1 MSVDV
6 TSIPPAPPPPVPPP
20 PPLPLPVPPP
30 LSLHQPTLTVVC
42 SVEKDRLP
50 KLKKLV
56 KTDLHT
62 YQLYKVIGE
71 SSSYGIVYESE
82 TEDGWIS

>member
-1 MSVDV
+1 MYHHHH
-6 TSIPPAPPPPVPPP
+6 
-20 PPLPLPVPPP
+20 LYHHHHHYHYLYHHHH
-30 LSLHQPTLTVVC
+30 LYHHRYHQPTLTVVC

-71 SSSYGIVYESE
+71 GSSYGIVYESE
-82 TEDGWIS
+82 IEDGWIS